1 MVQSI
6 THLTSEWHHKSTA
19 MLLNCDTTTSQSP
32 LHQYFTLLT
41 LHSAYKKQPSQGS
54 VISGKPLFPY
64 PLANGSAVAS
74 FMGEIVSMS
83 LPLSTTFC
91 SSHVLLNRIHHWVSM
106 LDSLSSCIVHD
117 HTFPSSPA
125 FTLKSINVSPY
136 GWAPHEFS
144 QWNFSVLSHGRRWP
158 TPFSAQELQVVSAQV
173 LPPPHHQRNIG
184 LLGWSH
190 SQCSPPYQRAEH

>member
-144 QWNFSVLSHGRRWP
+144 QWNFSVDLHHFLLKNCRWFQPRCFPHLITSVTSACWADPTASSH
-158 TPFSAQELQVVSAQV
+158 
-173 LPPPHHQRNIG
+173 
-184 LLGWSH
+184 LLTN
-190 SQCSPPYQRAEH
+190 RLNTN